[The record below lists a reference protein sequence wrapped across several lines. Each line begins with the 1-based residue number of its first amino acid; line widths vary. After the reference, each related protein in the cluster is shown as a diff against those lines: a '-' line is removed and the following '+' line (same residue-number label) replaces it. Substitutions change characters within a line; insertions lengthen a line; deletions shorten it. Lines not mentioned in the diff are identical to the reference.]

1 MYYYILDPTDV
12 PQKDFERQQAE
23 LQTLLTEFNVNGE
36 QVRVSPLRIVKDLVD
51 TAANRGATT
60 LVVCGTD
67 QTFYQVLAN
76 LRNHEFTLA
85 FIPFASNTQLG
96 KILGMYDLP
105 GAVKTIASRR
115 IEKIDIAR
123 INDSYFISYLE
134 LGIATHV
141 NKQIGFLGSM
151 KLFAA
156 SPFKVNMR
164 IDDAYNISS
173 EIMGGLIINTRGT
186 QIKENMIGN
195 PQDGYLDL
203 LLVEKMSGMNAARY
217 KKEIQYGL
225 YEDIPNS
232 SVIRCKKIEI
242 LEPQNVKVYINGK
255 EVASAPTEVEVMPSR
270 LKMIVG
276 KKRTF

>member
-36 QVRVSPLRIVKDLVD
+36 QARVSPLRIVKDLVD
-51 TAANRGATT
+51 AAANRGATT
-60 LVVCGTD
+60 LVICGTD
-67 QTFYQVLAN
+67 QTLYQVLAN

-85 FIPFASNTQLG
+85 FIPLVQNTQMG
-96 KILGMYDLP
+96 RILGMSDLA

-123 INDSYFISYLE
+123 VNESYFIGYLE
-134 LGIATHV
+134 LGIATQV
-141 NKQIGFLGSM
+141 NKSIGFLGSM
-151 KLFAA
+151 KLF
-156 SPFKVNMR
+156 SGSTIKVNMR
-164 IDDAYNISS
+164 IDDAYNVSS
-173 EIMGGLIINTRGT
+173 EVMGGLIINTRGT
-186 QIKENMIGN
+186 QITENMIGN

-203 LLVEKMSGMNAARY
+203 LLIERMSGMSAARY
-217 KKEIQYGL
+217 KQDIQYGL
-225 YEDIPNS
+225 YENIPGS
-232 SVIRCKKIEI
+232 TVIRCQKIEI
-242 LEPQNVKVYINGK
+242 LEPHNIKIYINGK
-255 EVASAPTEVEVMPSR
+255 EIASAPTEIEVIPSR